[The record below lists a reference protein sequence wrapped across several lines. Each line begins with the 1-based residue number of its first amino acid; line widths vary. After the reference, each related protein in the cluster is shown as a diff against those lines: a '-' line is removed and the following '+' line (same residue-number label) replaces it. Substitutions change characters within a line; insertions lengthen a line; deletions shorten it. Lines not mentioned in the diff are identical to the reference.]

1 MTVSPDPEVATARAP
16 TPGWSLLVRSA
27 AAGCALLWAV
37 GCATDSAP
45 HASQVVIS
53 TPSAAFYKN
62 GPAQNFDF
70 AQPSFANSITEQQLG
85 PDFRLPKGTHLTMV
99 KREYGFSRVMMDN
112 GVAGYVANEEL
123 QPAPAPVVAQTAPTN
138 TRPGRSYRQPV
149 RNNNTAPARRPAD
162 QLDLND
168 LPLPLPG

>member
-1 MTVSPDPEVATARAP
+1 MTVSLDHVVEMTRNP
-16 TPGWSLLVRSA
+16 TKGLALLVRSVA
-27 AAGCALLWAV
+27 ASCALLWVAA
-37 GCATDSAP
+37 CATDNAP
-45 HASQVVIS
+45 RGSQFVIS

-62 GPAQNFDF
+62 GPAEQFDF
-70 AQPSFANSITEQQLG
+70 AQHTFANYITEQQVG

-99 KREYGFSRVMMDN
+99 KREFGYSRVMTDN

-123 QPAPAPVVAQTAPTN
+123 QAAPAPAVAQTAPTN
-138 TRPGRSYRQPV
+138 TRTGRSYRERV
-149 RNNNTAPARRPAD
+149 RNNNNAPAHRPSD